1 MAEGQDKKDEEK
13 FEFTFEGE
21 TLGYIS
27 LEQARLRAIQHARDN
42 QTFYGSR
49 YARREP
55 VWEVVGEEEGED
67 Y

>member
-1 MAEGQDKKDEEK
+1 MAEDQDKKDEEK
-13 FEFTFEGE
+13 FEFTFEGV
-21 TLGYIS
+21 LGYIS

-55 VWEVVGEEEGED
+55 VWEVVDE
-67 Y
+67 

>member
-13 FEFTFEGE
+13 FEFTFEAE
-21 TLGYIS
+21 ALGYIS
-27 LEQARLRAIQHARDN
+27 LEQARLQSIQHVRDN
-42 QTFYGSR
+42 QAFYGSR
-49 YARREP
+49 YARLEP